1 MRVRHFYVLNHLTM
15 VMAVCLH
22 TAAFSTLALLLIKDV
37 LALEVCMV
45 SISVC
50 VAGFMVAKVEAV
62 SKRNLQMLELTLMWG
77 AVSNC
82 LIYWMV
88 EPRQI
93 SFLLSWAGLLLIL
106 ANSTKR
112 VWKACNVMVV
122 LFVWIWNWAISV
134 STLNNPPSYVVFDKA
149 VELMCPVYYF
159 FLAFYCMKTF
169 NGVVEVLFQRSDSV
183 NLMPSVL
190 DAESILLDVGEVST
204 WERGERYGLPP
215 VVDSSCTVQR
225 EASESALRFRTDDRH
240 GAVLSTESDQR
251 RVPILERLRN
261 RLQKL
266 QSSSVPLTRH
276 ALLHQTRMPPIS
288 VMTGFASTK
297 YELLYLEWR
306 QASIDKVCSV
316 ETLGFNV
323 VLHGMVVLCSVCS
336 LAKCG
341 LRDGQHLLLYSLW
354 PLRILAQM
362 VAVLGL
368 VVFVRSRRV
377 PGRQVSAAA
386 FIAVNFQYFCAFL
399 DTLCERVVLGS
410 TVT

>member
-1 MRVRHFYVLNHLTM
+1 
-15 VMAVCLH
+15 
-22 TAAFSTLALLLIKDV
+22 
-37 LALEVCMV
+37 MV
-45 SISVC
+45 SICVC

-62 SKRNLQMLELTLMWG
+62 AKRNLQMLELTLMWG

-88 EPRQI
+88 EQRQI

-134 STLNNPPSYVVFDKA
+134 GTLDNPPSFVVFDKA
-149 VELMCPVYYF
+149 VELLCPVYYF

-169 NGVVEVLFQRSDSV
+169 NGVLEVLFERNDSV
-183 NLMPSVL
+183 NLMPSVT
-190 DAESILLDVGEVST
+190 DAESVLLDGDELST
-204 WERGERYGLPP
+204 RGEIYGLPR
-215 VVDSSCTVQR
+215 VVDSSYIGQR
-225 EASESALRFRTDDRH
+225 EASESALRFRTDERH
-240 GAVLSTESDQR
+240 RAALSAESDQR
-251 RVPILERLRN
+251 RVPLLDRLRN

-266 QSSSVPLTRH
+266 QSSSSPLTRH

-288 VMTGFASTK
+288 LMTGFVSTK

-306 QASIDKVCSV
+306 QASIDKACSV

-323 VLHGMVVLCSVCS
+323 VLHSMVVLCNVCS

-341 LRDGQHLLLYSLW
+341 LRDGQHVLLYSLW
-354 PLRILAQM
+354 PLRILIQM
-362 VAVLGL
+362 GAVFGL
-368 VVFVRSRRV
+368 VVFVRSRRI

-386 FIAVNFQYFCAFL
+386 FLVVHVQYFCAFL

-410 TVT
+410 TLT